1 MLAFACPV
9 CGRFV
14 TFESSRCLH
23 CHAWLGFDW
32 EDGRLVDIDQAEDRF
47 HCANVQIASCNGV
60 TSMPG
65 TLCPA
70 CLLTRTRPGDDD
82 KAAMLGFATAEAAKR
97 RLLFSLL
104 ELRLPIVGFRDR
116 EGGLAFDFLS
126 SASGPV
132 TTGHADGVI
141 TLDLAETDP
150 AEREERRIAFGE
162 PYRTTLGTL
171 RHEIGHY
178 YQPILA
184 PEGSVTR
191 DRCRELFGDDRA
203 DYQAALQ
210 RHYAGGPPAGWES
223 SFVSAYAT
231 MHPWED
237 WAETFAHYL
246 HITDTAETAAA
257 YGLRVD
263 GPLVPTTDTETLDSR
278 PTIGPGE
285 FGDLIEAWLPLTY
298 ALNAINRSMGVRDLY
313 PFVITAGVRA
323 KLSFVAEVVGAGA
336 PVT

>member
-23 CHAWLGFDW
+23 CQAWLGFDW
-32 EDGRLVDIDQAEDRF
+32 EDNRLVDIDSAESRF
-47 HCANVQIASCNGV
+47 HCANVQVAGCNGV
-60 TSMPG
+60 TATPG

-70 CLLTRTRPGDDD
+70 CLLTRTRPGDGDA
-82 KAAMLGFATAEAAKR
+82 AAMAGFVTAEAAKR

-104 ELRLPIVGFRDR
+104 ELGLAVESFRDR
-116 EGGLAFDFLS
+116 PGGLAFDFLS
-126 SASGPV
+126 SANGPV

-150 AEREERRIAFGE
+150 AEREERRIALGE

-171 RHEIGHY
+171 RHEVGHY
-178 YQPILA
+178 YQPLLA
-184 PEGSVTR
+184 PEGSPAR
-191 DRCRELFGDDRA
+191 ERCRELFGDDRD
-203 DYQAALQ
+203 DYRQALD
-210 RHYAGGPPAGWES
+210 RHYADGPPDDWTRDH
-223 SFVSAYAT
+223 VTAYAT

-237 WAETFAHYL
+237 WAETFAHYV

-263 GPLVPTTDTETLDSR
+263 GPLVPTTDADTLDSR
-278 PTIGPGE
+278 PAIVAASVDE
-285 FGDLIEAWLPLTY
+285 LLDSWLPLTY

-313 PFVITAGVRA
+313 PFVITPGVRA
-323 KLSFVAEVVGAGA
+323 KLSFVHELVRAGVPA
-336 PVT
+336 

>member
-9 CGRFV
+9 CGRLV

-32 EDGRLVDIDQAEDRF
+32 DDSRLVDIDHAEDRF
-47 HCANVQIASCNGV
+47 HCANVRIAACNGV
-60 TSMPG
+60 TSAPG
-65 TLCPA
+65 TLCAA
-70 CLLTRTRPGDDD
+70 CLLTRTRPADTDLD
-82 KAAMLGFATAEAAKR
+82 AMGGFATAEAAKR

-104 ELRLPIVGFRDR
+104 ELSLPVIGFRDR
-116 EGGLAFDFLS
+116 PGGLAFDFLS
-126 SASGPV
+126 SAGGPV
-132 TTGHADGVI
+132 TTGHANGVI
-141 TLDLAETDP
+141 TLDLSETDP
-150 AEREERRIAFGE
+150 AEREERRIALGE
-162 PYRTTLGTL
+162 PYRTTLGTM

-178 YQPILA
+178 YQSILA
-184 PEGSVTR
+184 PEGSATR

-203 DYQAALQ
+203 DYQAALK
-210 RHYAGGPPAGWES
+210 RHYADGPPAGWKR

-263 GPLVPTTDTETLDSR
+263 GPLVPTTDAHTLDSR
-278 PTIGPGE
+278 PTLGSGA
-285 FGDLIEAWLPLTY
+285 FDDLLDAWLPLTY

-323 KLSFVAEVVGAGA
+323 KLSFVADVVGAGT
-336 PVT
+336 PVA